1 MKKYGYVKMKRFLV
15 LSLAGCCGPTV
26 EGTDWFDGIFGSD
39 WFDGTV
45 DTDGLF
51 DLLFSSFGLLSGIKF
66 GLVTARKL

>member
-1 MKKYGYVKMKRFLV
+1 MKRFLV
-15 LSLAGCCGPTV
+15 LSLAGCCGWSTV
-26 EGTDWFDGIFGSD
+26 EGTDWSIDWIFGSD

-51 DLLFSSFGLLSGIKF
+51 DSDSLFSSFGLLSGIKF